1 MLPSQLGGL
10 HELSFVGRLIDALHA
25 EVAAGAQRPALPV
38 LVPDAGLAS
47 GLG

>member
-1 MLPSQLGGL
+1 MLPSQLGDL
-10 HELSFVGRLIDALHA
+10 HELSFEGRLMGALRA